1 MNADKLLLLRDEL
14 ADFEKAADHL
24 RYSLERTRSLLP
36 GKNWEQEEL
45 ERLEALASRFSRL
58 SDLLTQR
65 IMRLIDDLELTP
77 ANTLLDR
84 IHRAEKRGW
93 VETAERLV
101 RIREL
106 RNLIAHEYAADKMAD
121 IYAAVAALSPELLS
135 VVPKVLAYAHE
146 LERSYPVAD
155 ETH

>member
-24 RYSLERTRSLLP
+24 RYSLERTRGLLP
-36 GKNWEQEEL
+36 GKDWEPEEL

-65 IMRLIDDLELTP
+65 IMRLVDDLELIP
-77 ANTLLDR
+77 ASTLLDR

-93 VETAERLV
+93 VETAGRLV

-121 IYAAVAALSPELLS
+121 IYAAITDLSPELLN

-146 LERSYPVAD
+146 LERSYPYGD
-155 ETH
+155 GTH

>member
-1 MNADKLLLLRDEL
+1 MNADKLSLLRDEL

-24 RYSLERTRSLLP
+24 RYSLERTRGLLP
-36 GKNWEQEEL
+36 GKDWEPDDL

-65 IMRLIDDLELTP
+65 IMRLIDELELTP
-77 ANTLLDR
+77 TSTLLDR

-93 VETAERLV
+93 VESAARLV

-106 RNLIAHEYAADKMAD
+106 RNLIAHEYAADKMMD
-121 IYAAVAALSPELLS
+121 IYAAITDLSPELLD

-146 LERSYPVAD
+146 LERSYPPAD
-155 ETH
+155 GTH

>member
-1 MNADKLLLLRDEL
+1 MNADKLSLLRDEL

-24 RYSLERTRSLLP
+24 RYSLERTRGLLP
-36 GKNWEQEEL
+36 GKHWEPEQL

-84 IHRAEKRGW
+84 IHSAEKRGW
-93 VETAERLV
+93 VDSAERLV

-106 RNLIAHEYAADKMAD
+106 RNLIAHEYAADKIAE
-121 IYAAVAALSPELLS
+121 IYAAITALAPDLLA
-135 VVPKVLAYAHE
+135 VVPKAIAHARE
-146 LERSYPVAD
+146 LERKYAR
-155 ETH
+155 

>member
-1 MNADKLLLLRDEL
+1 MNPDKLLLLRNEL

-24 RYSLERTRSLLP
+24 RYSLERTRGLFP
-36 GKNWEQEEL
+36 ERDWDAEEL

-65 IMRLIDDLELTP
+65 IMRLVDDLELTP

-93 VETAERLV
+93 VDSAERLV

-106 RNLIAHEYAADKMAD
+106 RNLIAHEYAADKIAE
-121 IYAAVAALSPELLS
+121 IYAAIAALAPDLLA
-135 VVPKVLAYAHE
+135 VVPKAIAHARE
-146 LERSYPVAD
+146 LERKYAR
-155 ETH
+155 